1 MERGIE
7 WHTNPAR
14 GSRERLEMR
23 TVLAT
28 LRTTLRAQLIAGAF
42 CFAGRRG
49 RVLSDGGGQSQAKCA
64 VPRRAVPGRAG
75 PRGRVP
81 QPSPFRTHGPR
92 ARGAGPRA
100 ATRLAARRFLTVSDR
115 RAPVRPDVCRDAR
128 AHSARAKLRTRPVQR
143 AWRDRGAF
151 ENGLSA
157 VRSGR
162 RGGYRD

>member
-64 VPRRAVPGRAG
+64 VPRRAGPGRA
-75 PRGRVP
+75 
-81 QPSPFRTHGPR
+81 PR
-92 ARGAGPRA
+92 ARSA
-100 ATRLAARRFLTVSDR
+100 AE
-115 RAPVRPDVCRDAR
+115 PVP
-128 AHSARAKLRTRPVQR
+128 HTRPTR
-143 AWRDRGAF
+143 PGGGAP
-151 ENGLSA
+151 
-157 VRSGR
+157 RSYAPSR
-162 RGGYRD
+162 PQVPYRF